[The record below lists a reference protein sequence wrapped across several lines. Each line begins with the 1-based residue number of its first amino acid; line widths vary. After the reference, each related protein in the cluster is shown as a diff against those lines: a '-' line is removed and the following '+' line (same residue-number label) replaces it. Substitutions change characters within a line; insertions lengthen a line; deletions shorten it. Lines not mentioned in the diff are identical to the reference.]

1 MKLNARQVDTAKP
14 KDKPYKLADGGGLY
28 LLVNPNGA
36 RYWRL
41 KYRVAG
47 KEKLL
52 ALGVYPDV
60 TLADGGSVLLGGLIS
75 TTTTEEERGI
85 PWLKDIPLL
94 GQLFRVDSKSNTKSM
109 VVMLIVP
116 YIIENQDDAAAI
128 TEAIKRRLNIRAEDP
143 LDTQEIQP
151 RNPRKRFKRGSE
163 SRGIRGN

>member
-60 TLADGGSVLLGGLIS
+60 TLADARAKRD
-75 TTTTEEERGI
+75 EAKRGI
-85 PWLKDIPLL
+85 AGGIDP
-94 GQLFRVDSKSNTKSM
+94 N
-109 VVMLIVP
+109 
-116 YIIENQDDAAAI
+116 
-128 TEAIKRRLNIRAEDP
+128 EAKRE
-143 LDTQEIQP
+143 E
-151 RNPRKRFKRGSE
+151 K
-163 SRGIRGN
+163 